1 MNSSTK
7 HKFNVIILILA
18 YSLTIMML
26 DQASK
31 LYILHILDLP
41 NKLSVVA
48 VPGFFNLKMAWND
61 GINFGLFSSE
71 NSSRKV
77 ILIMI
82 SALICLGIFFWA
94 ARQRSHFLLF
104 CASAIIGG
112 AVGNVLDRILYGA
125 VVDFL
130 NFTCCGIQNPY
141 SFNVADIAIFIGAL
155 GIIFFPGS
163 SSKSKE
169 FSP

>member
-94 ARQRSHFLLF
+94 ARQRSHFLFF

-130 NFTCCGIQNPY
+130 NFTCCSIQNPY

-169 FSP
+169 FAP

>member
-82 SALICLGIFFWA
+82 SALIRLGVFLWGAGQSWHFW
-94 ARQRSHFLLF
+94 FV

-163 SSKSKE
+163 SPKGKE
-169 FSP
+169 FAP

>member
-77 ILIMI
+77 TLIMI

-94 ARQRSHFLLF
+94 AR
-104 CASAIIGG
+104 
-112 AVGNVLDRILYGA
+112 
-125 VVDFL
+125 
-130 NFTCCGIQNPY
+130 
-141 SFNVADIAIFIGAL
+141 
-155 GIIFFPGS
+155 
-163 SSKSKE
+163 
-169 FSP
+169 

>member
-1 MNSSTK
+1 M
-7 HKFNVIILILA
+7 F
-18 YSLTIMML
+18 
-26 DQASK
+26 
-31 LYILHILDLP
+31 
-41 NKLSVVA
+41 
-48 VPGFFNLKMAWND
+48 
-61 GINFGLFSSE
+61 
-71 NSSRKV
+71 
-77 ILIMI
+77 
-82 SALICLGIFFWA
+82 
-94 ARQRSHFLLF
+94 F